1 MRKVFLLFCFLVFL
15 NVSSSLY
22 ISETVSKDVVRIEIN
37 HSPPTF
43 LAEIWPWLE
52 GVGRKSEIVNF
63 ILS

>member
-1 MRKVFLLFCFLVFL
+1 MRKVFLLFWFLVFL
-15 NVSSSLY
+15 NVSSSFY
-22 ISETVSKDVVRIEIN
+22 ISETVSKDVVRIGIN

-43 LAEIWPWLE
+43 IVEIWPWLE